1 MKQDMIS
8 FMHGFDKILQSAF
21 GLTKYNDEINL
32 GHIMK
37 QDMISFMHGLDNIL
51 QSAFGL
57 TKYNDE
63 MKPGY
68 IMKQDMISF
77 THGSVSDSI
86 NVTDK

>member
-1 MKQDMIS
+1 
-8 FMHGFDKILQSAF
+8 
-21 GLTKYNDEINL
+21 
-32 GHIMK
+32 MK

-57 TKYNDE
+57 TEYNDE

-77 THGSVSDSI
+77 MHGSVSIDII
-86 NVTDK
+86 NLQINDFSLLCIIVERKCFNINLVFVGFQDKENNQLMI